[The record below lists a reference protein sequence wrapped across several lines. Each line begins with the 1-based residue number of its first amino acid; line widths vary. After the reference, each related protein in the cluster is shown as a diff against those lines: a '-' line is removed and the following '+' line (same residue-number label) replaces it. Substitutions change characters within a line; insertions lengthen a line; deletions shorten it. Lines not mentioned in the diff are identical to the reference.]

1 MDRRPPRLPRALLE
15 FLLPWSYRDEVIG
28 DLQEGY
34 RQRADARGRSAALWY
49 WLQVGRSVPGALRLR
64 YQTRHDYNP
73 AQTMMDTV
81 LRDVRYAFRSLRKA
95 PGFAIVSTVTLAL
108 AIGVNSSI
116 FSLVSAVVFADLPMG
131 DTETVAI
138 VRGVNAELD
147 IRQGS
152 VSAADYLDLVERS
165 TSYESLSALTQRQW
179 VVTGGD
185 QPMRAQGLVV
195 NPGLFATWRLPP
207 ILGREFAVGEDID
220 GGAQVA
226 MLSHGFWTDRYSADP
241 GVLGETILLDGRE
254 YTIVGVTDPRLEF
267 ASFRTAQVLTPLS
280 IDRGTAARNAR
291 ALFVVGRLLP
301 DVSHERAEEETRAI
315 GAQLEEEYAA
325 ENRGWALWSA
335 PAMESLIDEDG
346 NRILLLLQLAVG
358 MVILIACANVANML
372 LARGSA
378 RAREM
383 AVRAALGARR
393 PRLIRQLLTE
403 SVIISVASALLGLA
417 VAWSLNE
424 GLIALSAGQEVVF
437 LMAELDGQVLG
448 YTLAI
453 SLIAPL
459 LFGLVPALRA
469 SGYSASGVLRESR
482 GTDGGRAGRR
492 LRGGLVT
499 AQISLALTLM
509 ICATLVTRTVY
520 NISMRPLG
528 FDPDQMATATVALPD
543 ADYADAGSI
552 VQFFQEASDELR
564 SVPGITGVAMTNT
577 LPGTAFGALRSAE
590 VEGSE
595 SVEGRGAHQIFVHT
609 ITPGYFD
616 VLGLDVLSGRDVRTD
631 DTAET
636 DRVAV
641 LSRQVAELMWPGE
654 DPIGRR
660 YRIAGGE
667 DWVQVVGVAENVRSL
682 SETEEHARNVYVPH
696 AQDPRRSM
704 TWVMR
709 TSAAEDEWP
718 APVRAAIWSVDDGLP
733 IDGMRSMDRALYLAN
748 GSNYALTA
756 LFAVFA
762 VFAMLMSAVGI
773 YGVMAYTV
781 AQRRNEIGVRLALG
795 AEGWRV
801 WRMVVRQGGALLA
814 GGLIVGLLTS
824 FLFSRLMG
832 SLVYGISATDPAT
845 FIGVPLLLGFVA
857 IMANLVPAV
866 RASRLDPAKTL
877 RAD

>member
-1 MDRRPPRLPRALLE
+1 MMDN
-15 FLLPWSYRDEVIG
+15 
-28 DLQEGY
+28 
-34 RQRADARGRSAALWY
+34 
-49 WLQVGRSVPGALRLR
+49 ALR
-64 YQTRHDYNP
+64 DI
-73 AQTMMDTV
+73 
-81 LRDVRYAFRSLRKA
+81 RYAFRSLRKA
-95 PGFAIVSTVTLAL
+95 PGFAVVSTITLAL

-116 FSLVSAVVFADLPMG
+116 FSLVNAVVFADLPMTE
-131 DTETVAI
+131 TETVAI
-138 VRGVNAELD
+138 VRGVNAELG

-152 VSAADYLDLVERS
+152 VSPADYLDLVERS
-165 TSYESLSALTQRQW
+165 TSYESLSALTERQW
-179 VVTGGD
+179 IVTGGD
-185 QPMRAQGLVV
+185 QPMRAQGLRI
-195 NPGLFATWRLPP
+195 NPGLFETWRLPP
-207 ILGREFAVGEDID
+207 ILGREFIEGEDID
-220 GGAQVA
+220 GGAQVV

-241 GVLGETILLDGRE
+241 GVLGESIVLDGLE

-280 IDRGTAARNAR
+280 LDRGSADRNAR
-291 ALFVVGRLLP
+291 SLFVVGRLMP
-301 DVSHERAEEETRAI
+301 GVSHARAEEETRAI
-315 GAQLEEEYAA
+315 GAQLEEEYSA

-346 NRILLLLQLAVG
+346 NRIMLLLQLAVG

-393 PRLIRQLLTE
+393 QRLMRQLLTE
-403 SVIISVASALLGLA
+403 SLIISVASAALGLG
-417 VAWSLNE
+417 VAWTLNK
-424 GLIALSAGQEVVF
+424 GLIALSAGQELVF
-437 LMAELDGQVLG
+437 LMAEFDGRVLG

-453 SLIAPL
+453 ALVAPL

-482 GTDGGRAGRR
+482 GSDGGRAGRR

-528 FDPDQMATATVALPD
+528 FDPDQMTTARVALP
-543 ADYADAGSI
+543 AGDYAEAESI

-564 SVPGITGVAMTNT
+564 AVPGITQVAMTNT
-577 LPGTAFGALRSAE
+577 LPGTAFGALRSVE

-595 SVEGRGAHQIFVHT
+595 SLDGRGAQQIFVHT
-609 ITPGYFD
+609 VTPGYFD
-616 VLGLDVLSGRDVRTD
+616 VLGLDILSGRDIRTD
-631 DTAET
+631 DTSET
-636 DRVAV
+636 DRIAV
-641 LSRQVAELMWPGE
+641 LSRQVAELLWPGE

-667 DWVQVVGVAENVRSL
+667 EWVQVVGVVENVRSL
-682 SETEEHARNVYVPH
+682 NETEDHARNVYVPH

-709 TSAAEDEWP
+709 TTAGEDEWP
-718 APVRAAIWSVDDGLP
+718 SPVRQAIWSVDDELP
-733 IDGMRSMDRALYLAN
+733 IDAMVTMDRALYFAN

-781 AQRRNEIGVRLALG
+781 AQRKNEIGVRLALG

-801 WRMVVRQGGALLA
+801 WRMVVRQGGRLLVA
-814 GGLIVGLLTS
+814 GLVVGLLTS
-824 FLFSRLMG
+824 YLFSRLMS

-845 FIGVPLLLGFVA
+845 FIGVPLLLGIVA